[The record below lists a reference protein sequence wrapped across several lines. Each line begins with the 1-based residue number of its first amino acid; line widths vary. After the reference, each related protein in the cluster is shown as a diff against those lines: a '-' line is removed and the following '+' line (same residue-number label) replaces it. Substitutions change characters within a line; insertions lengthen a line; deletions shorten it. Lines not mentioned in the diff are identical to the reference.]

1 MSPKLYYA
9 LKRNE
14 ENVMHNPYKSDV
26 FSLGMCFLFA
36 ASFNR
41 QLLCYIREIKDMNL
55 ISQIVNKALN
65 KRYSHKFINL
75 IVKMLQLDEKLRF
88 DFLELEEYIAK
99 I

>member
-1 MSPKLYYA
+1 
-9 LKRNE
+9 
-14 ENVMHNPYKSDV
+14 
-26 FSLGMCFLFA
+26 
-36 ASFNR
+36 
-41 QLLCYIREIKDMNL
+41 MNL